1 MTVPQQDCP
10 NFPYLHKE
18 LVRTKKHGILPS
30 SLALTAQT
38 LGWNKL
44 WKLQWLSPPYILWRH
59 PERLSCAPPSTGG
72 IQPYKPFS
80 NGSQSLWKKKMTVR
94 NASCWDQTVRSQ
106 TAQSLLGAILP
117 ALPLCFTWVIKLQM
131 QWVSHT
137 RKKNISLPVAS
148 LISGSTGGVWGGFW
162 FVVF

>member
-1 MTVPQQDCP
+1 MTAPQQDCP

-18 LVRTKKHGILPS
+18 LVSTKKPGILLSP
-30 SLALTAQT
+30 LALTAQT

-44 WKLQWLSPPYILWRH
+44 WKPQRLSPPYILWRH
-59 PERLSCAPPSTGG
+59 LNISSKHRKDPTLRTLFQWFPE
-72 IQPYKPFS
+72 
-80 NGSQSLWKKKMTVR
+80 SLEEKMTVR

-106 TAQSLLGAILP
+106 TAQSLLGTILP
-117 ALPLCFTWVIKLQM
+117 ALPLHFMWIIKLQM
-131 QWVSHT
+131 QWVPPT
-137 RKKNISLPVAS
+137 RKKIIISLPVAS